1 MYERICSCGHCGTC
15 LNEEIR
21 EIKKLVK
28 KLLVLT
34 QGEILEMAA
43 LDDAITA
50 LQAEVSNDTNVISAA
65 DTLIN
70 GISAQITAAVNA
82 ALAAGATPAQLA
94 ALTAVTTT
102 LAANDT
108 SLAAAVAANT
118 PVSTVGPTTPA
129 SAVQAAVVKK

>member
-1 MYERICSCGHCGTC
+1 MATSLIKSLDRLERLDNVEER
-15 LNEEIR
+15 LNRIE
-21 EIKKLVK
+21 
-28 KLLVLT
+28 KLLQKLLTFT

-50 LQAEVSNDTNVISAA
+50 LTAEVANDTNVISAA

-102 LAANDT
+102 LTNNDA

-118 PVSTVGPTTPA
+118 PAAAAPA
-129 SAVQAAVVKK
+129 VKKS